1 MNKHQA
7 ALFSF
12 LSRAASGE
20 AEMPPHVLDEFGELA
35 KQALKKEK
43 ARKNLG
49 SKNYMAKKKLKI
61 KK

>member
-35 KQALKKEK
+35 KQALKKQFTK
-43 ARKNLG
+43 KF
-49 SKNYMAKKKLKI
+49 SKH
-61 KK
+61 